1 MGLIPCPSAEDI
13 NMITMKSHIRFAS
26 ILAAT
31 LIAAVGTTA
40 CSDAGSTEPVGPDS
54 ELVEIDLNGN
64 ISHSEIP
71 EGTSVGAVSRPE
83 SRSVINATH
92 GELSLSFVRLDMDT
106 DGNYPATG
114 YASVSAALS
123 ATLAK
128 SEDGKPSAIT
138 FNPTE
143 FSLAGG
149 DASKGKTKLVGWYP
163 AVSTGA
169 SSSVTYAGG
178 VVTLNIDGES
188 DIMLSGELEG
198 SKTNKFGSA
207 SFEHKLT
214 QVKILA
220 YAVSDAAKTRWGKI
234 KNIKLKDQVPTCKIT
249 LPSTVAWDGT
259 PAALELVKKEVAT
272 DKDITYDFEL
282 GVATIDESGKVT
294 AKNEKEC
301 GYAMLKPVE
310 AGTKLSL
317 ELEMADG
324 RKENLT
330 VDWVKGYEA
339 GKSYAITLR
348 FTVAEIEFE
357 ARIVDWITHEWP
369 SGDDDFKGEI
379 EI

>member
-143 FSLAGG
+143 FYLAGG

-249 LPSTVAWDGT
+249 LPSTVAWMVL
-259 PAALELVKKEVAT
+259 PLLSSSLKKEVAT
-272 DKDITYDFEL
+272 
-282 GVATIDESGKVT
+282 
-294 AKNEKEC
+294 
-301 GYAMLKPVE
+301 
-310 AGTKLSL
+310 
-317 ELEMADG
+317 
-324 RKENLT
+324 R
-330 VDWVKGYEA
+330 
-339 GKSYAITLR
+339 
-348 FTVAEIEFE
+348 
-357 ARIVDWITHEWP
+357 
-369 SGDDDFKGEI
+369 
-379 EI
+379 